1 MLDYIMLSIII
12 KSNKIKKNKQ
22 TIKKVPTSTLNKDK
36 VCSHC
41 GQQLYWCMCY
51 LNEYQ

>member
-12 KSNKIKKNKQ
+12 KSNE
-22 TIKKVPTSTLNKDK
+22 IKKVPTSTLNKDK

-41 GQQLYWCMCY
+41 GQQLYWCMCMCY